1 MHINIWQRVSVPL
14 AVLIAVV
21 FLGAGSPLG
30 ASRLPLSLERASTR
44 HSPGLHSTISHRAGP
59 SAAFSK
65 RPFRKSSATE
75 STAAGS
81 ASAVPARL
89 GARGSPWSQTA
100 FQLGELDLTDAGA
113 SGRSLLFLDPSM
125 FESLGLSTGM
135 MTIER
140 AAPGLSIRADLVRPA
155 GRWGGRVDA
164 MLAPT
169 AHAPHQEP
177 AAPVAALRNWGSLA
191 AFASGPLVRD
201 RVGIA
206 AGIVRNDATRFE
218 RSDPTTLQSSQ
229 NSAFMNALL
238 TLSST
243 TELSASVVGRVGDV
257 PFEGRSWF
265 GQPDA
270 RERLTD
276 LAIDLTLRRRRPG
289 IEWTA
294 AADTHVRMRNRTS
307 PASPWCTSTP
317 CATSQ

>member
-1 MHINIWQRVSVPL
+1 MRINIWQRVGVPL

-30 ASRLPLSLERASTR
+30 AQSVATVARTSIDTTLTRAALDDLPSGGTVGGLLETTVPEIISDRIDGGGLSV
-44 HSPGLHSTISHRAGP
+44 
-59 SAAFSK
+59 
-65 RPFRKSSATE
+65 
-75 STAAGS
+75 GS
-81 ASAVPARL
+81 AARL

-177 AAPVAALRNWGSLA
+177 AAPVAALRSWGSLA
-191 AFASGPLVRD
+191 AFASGP
-201 RVGIA
+201 
-206 AGIVRNDATRFE
+206 
-218 RSDPTTLQSSQ
+218 
-229 NSAFMNALL
+229 
-238 TLSST
+238 
-243 TELSASVVGRVGDV
+243 
-257 PFEGRSWF
+257 
-265 GQPDA
+265 
-270 RERLTD
+270 
-276 LAIDLTLRRRRPG
+276 
-289 IEWTA
+289 
-294 AADTHVRMRNRTS
+294 
-307 PASPWCTSTP
+307 
-317 CATSQ
+317 